1 MSDLKTLVENY
12 FAPKPKTLTKQMLY
26 EIFDEVLREQEDQ
39 LNTVIDFL
47 RSNGYEE
54 AEEKSRTRNRLTIT
68 NMGGKVSRDKAITKL
83 KKEFGLE
90 PTKKYS
96 RDPSKFIG
104 GKLPDELGGMEI
116 VLAHGATPLKQEE
129 GALTDLQNNLKEL
142 SKEFKPDDTLRIA
155 FTGPGFSKI
164 YDVLPSAVNVPKTPK
179 ADFVIGS
186 GDDKIFISHKAG
198 VEPKDFGQWSGI
210 TEKAGGVIHND
221 PEVVEFGEIIN
232 QIHSDLKLSQYPSG
246 IDIQKEIK
254 SPKLMLQAVFGKDYG
269 AGKSSA
275 DNVDFV
281 IQGDVLLK
289 PLVNPKTDEL
299 TGAFEI
305 KGNKIFSKAHAEE
318 DINSLKRL
326 FAGGYFPRIA
336 VRKGDSGRNSFD
348 ISSARGSIQ
357 SEAGRK
363 VNFLL
368 SPDSTPENINFI
380 PLELDGGQLKNVK
393 NLFKKLEDEGKIDDS
408 NIELFNKMKDSV
420 INLEEE

>member
-1 MSDLKTLVENY
+1 
-12 FAPKPKTLTKQMLY
+12 
-26 EIFDEVLREQEDQ
+26 
-39 LNTVIDFL
+39 
-47 RSNGYEE
+47 
-54 AEEKSRTRNRLTIT
+54 
-68 NMGGKVSRDKAITKL
+68 MGGKVSRDKAITKL
-83 KKEFGLE
+83 QNKFGLK
-90 PTKKYS
+90 PTKKYA
-96 RDPSKFIG
+96 RDTSKYIG

-142 SKEFKPDDTLRIA
+142 SKEFEPDDKLRIV
-155 FTGPGFSKI
+155 FRRGEDFSKI

-198 VEPKDFGQWSGI
+198 VKPKDFGQWSGI
-210 TEKAGGVIHND
+210 SKKAGIIHDD

-232 QIHSDLKLSQYPSG
+232 QIYSDLKLSQYPSG

-269 AGKSSA
+269 TGKSSA

-289 PLVNPKTDEL
+289 PLVDPETDEL

-305 KGNKIFSKAHAEE
+305 KGNKIFSRTHTEE
-318 DINSLKRL
+318 DIDTLKRL
-326 FAGGYFPRIA
+326 FAGGYLPRIA

-368 SPDSTPENINFI
+368 STDSTPKNIKFI
-380 PLELDGGQLKNVK
+380 PLELDKGQLRNVK

-408 NIELFNKMKDSV
+408 NIELFNKMKNSV